1 MEVKQKQ
8 LILLRGVYQ
17 YNPTNLK
24 TAIKY
29 PDKETQFIYFL
40 YKTENCCDNIE
51 VVEKLLWY
59 IDYISQKDYTYF

>member
-51 VVEKLLWY
+51 VVKKLL
-59 IDYISQKDYTYF
+59 